1 MPIQSHQIQL
11 PQQNTMVMKKEKGKF
26 IVGVASPGEGWAN
39 KDMVS
44 SLTPGR
50 TLWNLLNL
58 LFFALTFLLSIAYD
72 DVSSSKSRWSDSL
85 IQMP

>member
-11 PQQNTMVMKKEKGKF
+11 PEQNTMVMKKEKGKF

-44 SLTPGR
+44 SLTPAEPYG
-50 TLWNLLNL
+50 
-58 LFFALTFLLSIAYD
+58 IY
-72 DVSSSKSRWSDSL
+72 
-85 IQMP
+85 